1 MEEKMR
7 IYNNMKEVP
16 KEARKPI
23 TGGRLAGMT
32 DIKPMWRI
40 QKLTEEFGPAGIGWK
55 TIIAN
60 KEIMEGANGEKI
72 AIVDIDLFI
81 KVDGEWSEAIPGTG
95 GASFI
100 AKEKNGLY
108 TSDECYKMAYT
119 DAISVAC
126 KSLGMGADVYWGDS
140 KYATPGAEPTE
151 DEAKEYVLQF
161 GNKHKGEKLTDIIT
175 ADPSYITWLVN
186 NSNDEYLLKCI
197 ELLTG
202 EKRLTEEEGK
212 AKLKLLVTF
221 EKLIN
226 ETDTSKENLY
236 AYYKVENNTQMTDE
250 QLADAIAIM
259 EKKKNE
265 GK

>member
-7 IYNNMKEVP
+7 IYNNMKAVP
-16 KEARKPI
+16 EEARKTI

-55 TIIAN
+55 TIITN
-60 KEIMEGANGEKI
+60 KEIMEGANGEKV

-81 KVDGEWSEAIPGTG
+81 KIDGEWSEAIPGTG
-95 GASFI
+95 GSSFI
-100 AKEKNGLY
+100 AKEKNGFY

-126 KSLGMGADVYWGDS
+126 KSLGMGAEVYWGDS
-140 KYATPGAEPTE
+140 KYASPGAEPTE

-161 GNKHKGEKLTDIIT
+161 GNKHKGEKLTDIIK
-175 ADPSYITWLVN
+175 ADPSYITWLIN
-186 NSNDEYLLKCI
+186 KSNDEYLLKCI

-202 EKRLTEEEGK
+202 ETKPTEDEQKERLQ
-212 AKLKLLVTF
+212 ALVEF
-221 EKLIN
+221 EKLVN
-226 ETDTSKENLY
+226 ETGTPKEEIY
-236 AYYKVENNTQMTDE
+236 EYYKVENNTQMTTE
-250 QLADAIAIM
+250 QLQDAV
-259 EKKKNE
+259 KNLRA
-265 GK
+265 KL

>member
-16 KEARKPI
+16 EEAKKTI

-55 TIIAN
+55 TIITN
-60 KEIMEGANGEKI
+60 KEIMDGANGEKI

-81 KVDGEWSEAIPGTG
+81 KIDGEWSEAIPGTG

-126 KSLGMGADVYWGDS
+126 KSLGIGAEVYMGDS
-140 KYATPGAEPTE
+140 KNASPGAEPTE

-186 NSNDEYLLKCI
+186 KSDDEYLLKCI

-202 EKRLTEEEGK
+202 EKRLTEEEGT

-226 ETDTSKENLY
+226 ETDTSKEDLY
-236 AYYKVENNTQMTDE
+236 AYYKVENNTKMTAE
-250 QLADAIAIM
+250 QLADAISIM

>member
-1 MEEKMR
+1 MEEKMK
-7 IYNNMKEVP
+7 IYNDMKEVP
-16 KEARKPI
+16 EEARKPI

-40 QKLTEEFGPAGIGWK
+40 EKLTEEFGPAGIGWK
-55 TIIAN
+55 TIITN

-140 KYATPGAEPTE
+140 KYSAPGAEPTE

-161 GNKHKGEKLTDIIT
+161 GNKHKGEKLTDIIK

-186 NSNDEYLLKCI
+186 KSNDEYLLKCI

-202 EKRLTEEEGK
+202 EKRLTDEEGEK
-212 AKLKLLVTF
+212 RLNLLVKF
-221 EKLIN
+221 EKLVN
-226 ETDTSKENLY
+226 ETETIKENLY
-236 AYYKVENNTQMTDE
+236 DYYGVENNTQMTDE
-250 QLADAIAIM
+250 QLEDAIAIM
-259 EKKKNE
+259 EKKTNDSK
-265 GK
+265 